1 MCAVV
6 SKSGSH
12 RSLGREAVYAAA
24 SNMNKDTWDL
34 RNAEALTQ
42 LENGDVPQ
50 PIAAALNLTFTN
62 LWLKQFSDP

>member
-1 MCAVV
+1 MP
-6 SKSGSH
+6 
-12 RSLGREAVYAAA
+12 LA

>member
-1 MCAVV
+1 MQQLYLRVV
-6 SKSGSH
+6 AIDRWGGK
-12 RSLGREAVYAAA
+12 RYMLLA

-62 LWLKQFSDP
+62 LWLKQFSSP